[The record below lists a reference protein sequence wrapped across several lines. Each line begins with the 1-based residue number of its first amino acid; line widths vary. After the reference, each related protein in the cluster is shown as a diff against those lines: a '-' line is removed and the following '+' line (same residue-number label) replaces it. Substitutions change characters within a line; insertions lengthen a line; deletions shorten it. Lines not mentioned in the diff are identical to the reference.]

1 MARRLPLLP
10 LDDRTQRRFQIVKDI
25 VAQRFIAV
33 LVASA
38 IVSSCSD
45 GSGRRASSRISVTSK
60 TDDSAA
66 GTVDLG
72 GAPYAVTTV
81 KSPGSVTGTIRLDGA
96 PPIDTTTITQ
106 DQKICG
112 TQATGRINATPEG
125 LADVLVWIADAKTGK
140 ALPVEKRVELDSEN
154 CTLDPRVQGAT
165 VGSTVN
171 VFNDDRLMHRLIFVR
186 AGTRDTLAV
195 MPFFNDGQIVAS
207 ERLAK
212 TPGIVAVTCK
222 MHPWTHGYIA
232 VFDHPYYDV
241 TGKDGKFTIDSLPPG
256 DYKMMIWHEGMS
268 EPIEKKVTVG
278 AGGIAKLDVP
288 IKLRD

>member
-1 MARRLPLLP
+1 MKDLVP
-10 LDDRTQRRFQIVKDI
+10 QR
-25 VAQRFIAV
+25 
-33 LVASA
+33 LVAA
-38 IVSSCSD
+38 LVAWTLVSGCSD
-45 GSGRRASSRISVTSK
+45 GSGHRSSSRISVTEK

-66 GTVDLG
+66 GSVDLG
-72 GAPYAVTTV
+72 GVPYAVAAV

-96 PPIDTTTITQ
+96 PPIDTSTITQ

-112 TQATGRINATPEG
+112 TQVTGRINATPAG
-125 LADVLVWIADAKTGK
+125 LADVLVWIADVKTGK

-171 VFNDDRLMHRLIFVR
+171 VFNDDRLVHRLVFVR
-186 AGTRDTLAV
+186 AGTHDTLSV

-207 ERLAK
+207 EKLAK
-212 TPGIVAVTCK
+212 TPGIVSVTCK

-241 TGKDGKFTIDSLPPG
+241 TGKDGKFTIDSLAPG
-256 DYKMMIWHEGMS
+256 TYKMMIWHEGMS
-268 EPIEKKVTVG
+268 EPIEKKITVN
-278 AGGIAKLDVP
+278 AGGAAKLDVP